1 MKHGLKDMLFLSVFH
16 PCSSVAH
23 SVQIETVPSIL
34 MIQITEHPEG
44 CVLSVRA
51 HPGARRNG
59 IQGEVG
65 GCLKV
70 AVTAPADR
78 GKANQALLDVLAIA
92 LELRRSQIQVIGGLT
107 QRQKTV
113 LLQGCSKTEAEAKLA
128 ALLKTAG

>member
-1 MKHGLKDMLFLSVFH
+1 MD
-16 PCSSVAH
+16 SSAV
-23 SVQIETVPSIL
+23 
-34 MIQITEHPEG
+34 MIQIIEHAEG
-44 CVLSVRA
+44 CVLFARVQ
-51 HPGARRNG
+51 PQARRNG

-70 AVTAPADR
+70 AVNAPPDK
-78 GKANQALLDVLAIA
+78 GKANQALIDVLAIA
-92 LELRRSQIQVIGGLT
+92 LELRRSQIHVIGGLT

>member
-1 MKHGLKDMLFLSVFH
+1 
-16 PCSSVAH
+16 
-23 SVQIETVPSIL
+23 
-34 MIQITEHPEG
+34 MIQVSEHPEG
-44 CVLSVRA
+44 CVLTVKA

-78 GKANQALLDVLAIA
+78 GKANQALIHVLGKT
-92 LELRRSQIQVIGGLT
+92 LGLRRSQIHLIGGLT

-113 LLQGCSKTEAEAKLA
+113 LLQGCSRTEAEAKLA
-128 ALLKTAG
+128 AVLKTAG

>member
-1 MKHGLKDMLFLSVFH
+1 MCYDS
-16 PCSSVAH
+16 
-23 SVQIETVPSIL
+23 QQL
-34 MIQITEHPEG
+34 MIQLTEHPEG
-44 CVLSVRA
+44 CVLTVKA

-70 AVTAPADR
+70 AVTAPPDKGR
-78 GKANQALLDVLAIA
+78 ANQALIDVLGEA
-92 LELRRSQIQVIGGLT
+92 LGLRRSQVHVIGGLT

-113 LLQGCSKTEAEAKLA
+113 LLQGCSKAEAETKLS